1 MKKIKFIAL
10 ALIFACACFVSCEDP
25 DPDPNPNG
33 GGTEQ
38 EGENGGGTDQNAVDL
53 TKVDFMQHVWTV
65 TEVSC
70 PDIPDAVKAKLIGA
84 MSRNSLIFDN
94 FGIAGAKDYEGWGM
108 NLSINMQSQFAFFV
122 KYYRLTGT
130 AKQQLSFTAG
140 TTGTI
145 VYTGELVMSQDE
157 HNIYASFT
165 GKSADGSKE
174 TKFACYITK

>member
-1 MKKIKFIAL
+1 ML
-10 ALIFACACFVSCEDP
+10 
-25 DPDPNPNG
+25 
-33 GGTEQ
+33 
-38 EGENGGGTDQNAVDL
+38 
-53 TKVDFMQHVWTV
+53 
-65 TEVSC
+65 
-70 PDIPDAVKAKLIGA
+70 
-84 MSRNSLIFDN
+84 RNSLIFDN

-140 TTGTI
+140 ST

-157 HNIYASFT
+157 NNIYASFT
-165 GKSADGSKE
+165 GKSADGSKQ

>member
-53 TKVDFMQHVWTV
+53 TEVDFMQHVWTV
-65 TEVSC
+65 TKVSC
-70 PDIPDAVKAKLIGA
+70 PDISKELEAKLNGA

-94 FGIAGAKDYEGWGM
+94 FGITGAKDYEGWGM

-140 TTGTI
+140 TT
-145 VYTGELVMSQDE
+145 VYTGELVMSQNDK
-157 HNIYASFT
+157 NIYASFT
-165 GKSADGSKE
+165 GKSADGSDVTTFE
-174 TKFACYITK
+174 CYLAKK